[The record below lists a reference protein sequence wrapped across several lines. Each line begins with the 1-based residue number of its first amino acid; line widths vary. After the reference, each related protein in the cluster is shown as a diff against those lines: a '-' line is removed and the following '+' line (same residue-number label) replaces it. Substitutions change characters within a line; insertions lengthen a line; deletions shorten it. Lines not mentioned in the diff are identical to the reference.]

1 MFLSGLP
8 KLPPALVD
16 LALFIFFDS
25 SENNALA
32 SNICKTK
39 IKVSIFFCPQYSKG
53 QRLQMIQII
62 YFSPKGIIILLIR
75 TCRSLIEKTMNVVKI
90 SDQANAIWKALL
102 MRRIDFLIS
111 SKQNSVKN
119 ETCKMKPSLRCRS
132 HMIEPRSLIAF
143 HSTYIRILQIQKAHL
158 LLKVTQFQ
166 QKAQF
171 QRSKSPCRVLFAYV
185 QETRTEREYGIQML

>member
-1 MFLSGLP
+1 VKNAQTSALGGIKRMFLSRLP

-25 SENNALA
+25 FENNALA

-90 SDQANAIWKALL
+90 SDQANAI
-102 MRRIDFLIS
+102 
-111 SKQNSVKN
+111 
-119 ETCKMKPSLRCRS
+119 
-132 HMIEPRSLIAF
+132 
-143 HSTYIRILQIQKAHL
+143 
-158 LLKVTQFQ
+158 
-166 QKAQF
+166 
-171 QRSKSPCRVLFAYV
+171 
-185 QETRTEREYGIQML
+185 

>member
-1 MFLSGLP
+1 MFLSRLS

-16 LALFIFFDS
+16 LALFLFCDS
-25 SENNALA
+25 SESNAQA

-53 QRLQMIQII
+53 QRSQMIKII
-62 YFSPKGIIILLIR
+62 YFSPKGTIILLTK
-75 TCRSLIEKTMNVVKI
+75 TCRSFIEKTMNVKI
-90 SDQANAIWKALL
+90 SDQTNAIWKALL

-111 SKQNSVKN
+111 SKKNSVKN
-119 ETCKMKPSLRCRS
+119 ETCKMKPSLICRS

-143 HSTYIRILQIQKAHL
+143 HSIYIRILKIQKSHL

-166 QKAQF
+166 QKTQT
-171 QRSKSPCRVLFAYV
+171 SILLF
-185 QETRTEREYGIQML
+185 

>member
-25 SENNALA
+25 ENSDLA

-39 IKVSIFFCPQYSKG
+39 IKVSIFFYPQYSKG

-62 YFSPKGIIILLIR
+62 YFSPKGTIILLTK
-75 TCRSLIEKTMNVVKI
+75 TCRSFIEKTMNVKI
-90 SDQANAIWKALL
+90 SDQTNAIWKALL

-119 ETCKMKPSLRCRS
+119 ETCKMKPSLRCIS

-143 HSTYIRILQIQKAHL
+143 HSTYIGY
-158 LLKVTQFQ
+158 
-166 QKAQF
+166 
-171 QRSKSPCRVLFAYV
+171 CRFKKHNY
-185 QETRTEREYGIQML
+185 Y